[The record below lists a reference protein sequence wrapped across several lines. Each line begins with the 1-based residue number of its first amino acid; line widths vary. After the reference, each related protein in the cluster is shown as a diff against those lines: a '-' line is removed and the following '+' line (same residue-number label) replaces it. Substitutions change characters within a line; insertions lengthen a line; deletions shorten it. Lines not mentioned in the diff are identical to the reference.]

1 MGLSDSRTATLVVL
15 ARSALRA
22 YDRGPARIVSDTIP
36 NDDFGRGYRNGQ
48 RIILASIAGYLDCVG
63 PNWLEQMR
71 AVVAA
76 FDDGRSPLPKA
87 ATVPTRADSVCGECG
102 AETLFSD
109 LTFRHGREC
118 SLFRSGFTLD
128 RIADPLPG
136 PTDEP
141 DDSDE
146 PAVSP
151 WPVRNLTREV
161 VQP

>member
-1 MGLSDSRTATLVVL
+1 MGFPDTTPARLVIAARAGLRSYDACGRHDTQPTAEG
-15 ARSALRA
+15 RA
-22 YDRGPARIVSDTIP
+22 YAYGFENGARVV
-36 NDDFGRGYRNGQ
+36 
-48 RIILASIAGYLDCVG
+48 LASIAGTLDCVG